1 MLDLGLLACQWNL
14 DENGRRRFFQGRNRE
29 ERDITHDEHHP
40 ELEVGRGG
48 TCHSSGIE
56 RRALQGEESRRLW
69 SGNPADSSSVW
80 CLLLPVQVLLQN
92 GEHAIPLNSE
102 NFNDYLKANEYTFA
116 NFVSAD
122 VSVRVG
128 VRVGSGV

>member
-1 MLDLGLLACQWNL
+1 MQ
-14 DENGRRRFFQGRNRE
+14 RRY
-29 ERDITHDEHHP
+29 
-40 ELEVGRGG
+40 
-48 TCHSSGIE
+48 
-56 RRALQGEESRRLW
+56 
-69 SGNPADSSSVW
+69 PADSSSVW
-80 CLLLPVQVLLQN
+80 CLLLLLVQVLLQN

-128 VRVGSGV
+128 V